1 MIAICKKELVEFYW
15 VSHLEWDSSAT
26 LSHYRQTRRLLAA
39 PFRAWPIRTLIIQP
53 GQGGLPLLTP
63 IDAIL
68 SADVASTLLRPSDLV
83 SLSNSPSTQAPL
95 GSQTCA
101 TGPPGNTLSIGLLVY
116 DNMVNSLI
124 KLDKIAPN
132 LEYFSIKC
140 WEYNLHVSWRCYEFC
155 RTIKDWNIRI
165 SFQKGS
171 PNDLARLR
179 TVSTVLVQFVDPALN
194 SSTWRVNMKCIRWW
208 MHCAAIIKWFIIWC
222 SQSYLSNCFL
232 TKWHF

>member
-1 MIAICKKELVEFYW
+1 MQARQNKKRCQYRDSNPQCRCHTQKIPNAQTVHIMINDWKLQKELVEFYW

-101 TGPPGNTLSIGLLVY
+101 TGPPGNKLSKDLLVF
-116 DNMVNSLI
+116 DN
-124 KLDKIAPN
+124 
-132 LEYFSIKC
+132 
-140 WEYNLHVSWRCYEFC
+140 
-155 RTIKDWNIRI
+155 
-165 SFQKGS
+165 
-171 PNDLARLR
+171 
-179 TVSTVLVQFVDPALN
+179 
-194 SSTWRVNMKCIRWW
+194 RVNCLLS
-208 MHCAAIIKWFIIWC
+208 WFNSPLPWAFFYQMLRI
-222 SQSYLSNCFL
+222 
-232 TKWHF
+232 

>member
-1 MIAICKKELVEFYW
+1 MINDWKLQKELVEFYW

-39 PFRAWPIRTLIIQP
+39 PFRAWPMRTLIIQP

-63 IDAIL
+63 VDAIL

-101 TGPPGNTLSIGLLVY
+101 TGPPGNKLSKDLVVF
-116 DNMVNSLI
+116 DNRVNCPLKLI
-124 KLDKIAPN
+124 RPY
-132 LEYFSIKC
+132 LEHFSIKC
-140 WEYNLHVSWRCYEFC
+140 WEYNLHVSWRCYEFG

-165 SFQKGS
+165 SFEKGS
-171 PNDLARLR
+171 LNSPSRLG
-179 TVSTVLVQFVDPALN
+179 TVSTVQ
-194 SSTWRVNMKCIRWW
+194 I
-208 MHCAAIIKWFIIWC
+208 
-222 SQSYLSNCFL
+222 
-232 TKWHF
+232 

>member
-39 PFRAWPIRTLIIQP
+39 PFRAWPMRTLIIQP

-63 IDAIL
+63 VDAIL

-124 KLDKIAPN
+124 KLDKIA
-132 LEYFSIKC
+132 LTLSI
-140 WEYNLHVSWRCYEFC
+140 F
-155 RTIKDWNIRI
+155 
-165 SFQKGS
+165 
-171 PNDLARLR
+171 
-179 TVSTVLVQFVDPALN
+179 
-194 SSTWRVNMKCIRWW
+194 
-208 MHCAAIIKWFIIWC
+208 
-222 SQSYLSNCFL
+222 LSNVENIICML
-232 TKWHF
+232 VDDVMNSVGR

>member
-1 MIAICKKELVEFYW
+1 MRFYLFISNYLLLYIACKTNLSELSDFNNIWLYWFFIQKSKHLWESNPRCPGQKKKLDITEIRTSNVAVIMKKCNDSTCKKWLKNAKKELVEFYW
-15 VSHLEWDSSAT
+15 VSHWEWDSSAT

-101 TGPPGNTLSIGLLVY
+101 TGPPVSKW
-116 DNMVNSLI
+116 I
-124 KLDKIAPN
+124 KLIFKTN
-132 LEYFSIKC
+132 
-140 WEYNLHVSWRCYEFC
+140 
-155 RTIKDWNIRI
+155 
-165 SFQKGS
+165 
-171 PNDLARLR
+171 
-179 TVSTVLVQFVDPALN
+179 
-194 SSTWRVNMKCIRWW
+194 
-208 MHCAAIIKWFIIWC
+208 
-222 SQSYLSNCFL
+222 
-232 TKWHF
+232 